1 MARVEWTTL
10 VFFATLF
17 VVIEALNRLGLLEF
31 IGQALFLTPS
41 IRHLNL
47 CCYIAFLAN
56 LFLLHNLV
64 VLILLFDIHCAK
76 NKACQLNR
84 QPGQFSHIRGE
95 ARGSAASGNLCH
107 CMGVWNHLRLCGQ
120 HPFRHHDGAHHQ

>member
-1 MARVEWTTL
+1 MGAMAVLVLQDKADLESIMARVEWTTL

-47 CCYIAFLAN
+47 C
-56 LFLLHNLV
+56 
-64 VLILLFDIHCAK
+64 
-76 NKACQLNR
+76 
-84 QPGQFSHIRGE
+84 
-95 ARGSAASGNLCH
+95 
-107 CMGVWNHLRLCGQ
+107 
-120 HPFRHHDGAHHQ
+120 